1 MNFMVKKHSKLEFF
15 DTFIKWCDE
24 HKFPRAN
31 QELLPENVFV
41 CYNEDDIA
49 IYCIWFYFTDAKL
62 AWLAFPCS
70 NKKVAFKK
78 RDFGFEYL
86 INQVSE
92 YAKKKGIKLL
102 FTTSNTG
109 SVVDVLLKTGYNEG
123 DLNVTQYF
131 KQL

>member
-1 MNFMVKKHSKLEFF
+1 
-15 DTFIKWCDE
+15 
-24 HKFPRAN
+24 
-31 QELLPENVFV
+31 
-41 CYNEDDIA
+41 
-49 IYCIWFYFTDAKL
+49 
-62 AWLAFPCS
+62 LAFPCS